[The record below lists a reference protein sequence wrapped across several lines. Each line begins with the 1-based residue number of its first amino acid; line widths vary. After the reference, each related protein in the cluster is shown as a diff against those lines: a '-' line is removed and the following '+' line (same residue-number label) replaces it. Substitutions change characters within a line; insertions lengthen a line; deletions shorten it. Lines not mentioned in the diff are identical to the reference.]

1 MPSMRGP
8 AIGFWIFS
16 GFLIGLAT
24 SIGARILLCPQVEEA
39 RATPLQAVAAAVV
52 PKPSTMVADAP
63 SLEPAVLQRMQA
75 ARSILSAV
83 AEGDGRWTPSRRQAL
98 QKEVALLP
106 EREAHEIVHEMV
118 DAIHSGKLRPE

>member
-24 SIGARILLCPQVEEA
+24 SVGARILLCPQVEES
-39 RATPLQAVAAAVV
+39 RAKQLPAVV
-52 PKPSTMVADAP
+52 PAVVQKPTAAVADAP

-83 AEGDGRWTPSRRQAL
+83 AQGDGRWTSSHRQAL
-98 QKEVALLP
+98 QREVALLP